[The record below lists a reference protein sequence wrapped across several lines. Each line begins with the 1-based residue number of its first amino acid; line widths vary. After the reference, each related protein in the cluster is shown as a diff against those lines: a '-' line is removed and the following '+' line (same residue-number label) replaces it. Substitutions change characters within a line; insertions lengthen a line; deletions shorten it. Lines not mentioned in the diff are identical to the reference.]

1 MIEQGDRDR
10 YVTELVQEVLP
21 ADTAFAVL
29 GCKDF
34 NKLAAA
40 LAWAGRDDT
49 DRMEGLLREAAV
61 QLEPH
66 TLEWLAAGAE
76 SPAGYL
82 TNKVR
87 RAHKEQ

>member
-1 MIEQGDRDR
+1 MIDRDQH
-10 YVTELVQEVLP
+10 VTELVQEVLP
-21 ADTAFAVL
+21 ADAAFAVL

-34 NKLAAA
+34 GTLAAT
-40 LAWAGRDDT
+40 LARTGRDDV
-49 DRMEGLLREAAV
+49 DRMEGLLREAVV

-66 TLEWLAAGAE
+66 TLEWLAEGAE

-87 RAHKEQ
+87 RAHSEQW

>member
-1 MIEQGDRDR
+1 MADHGDRDQL
-10 YVTELVQEVLP
+10 VTELLQEVLP
-21 ADTAFAVL
+21 ADAAFAVL

-34 NKLAAA
+34 TTLAFT
-40 LAWAGRDDT
+40 LARAGRDDANK
-49 DRMEGLLREAAV
+49 MEGLLREVAV
-61 QLEPH
+61 ELEPH

-87 RAHKEQ
+87 RAHREQ